1 MAGMRS
7 STPRGAS
14 APLRADVG
22 TSNAQTRRHNLSS
35 IITHLHH
42 SGSLTRAELTRR
54 TGLNRSTVGALVT
67 ELAEGGLAYETAAP
81 EGGGV
86 GRPSPLV
93 HANRQVAALALN
105 PDVDAIDL
113 GLVGLGGVLHA
124 RVRHSTATV
133 PSAAET
139 VRLVKKL
146 LAKLKPSLEKCK
158 VVGIGVAAP
167 GLVQAATGV
176 VRLAPHLD
184 WHDEPLAQMLAE
196 ATGYAAFAGNDANLG
211 MIAETV
217 FGAGRG
223 VSDLVYLNGSASGIG
238 AGVLAGGR
246 PLWGARG
253 YAAELGHTLIN
264 SKGRRCHCGKSGCL
278 ETEVNQLRLQAAMGR
293 APLSAESLQL
303 RAGSALEVEVRRQL
317 DLLGQAIAGFVS
329 IFNPELVLLGGFL
342 GTLHGAM
349 PSRLQA
355 CVARQCFA
363 PAAAGLKIQRVEL
376 GENLL
381 MVGAAELAFQPVLA
395 DPLGNHDAGDESRG
409 PHGDPDSRTARGT

>member
-1 MAGMRS
+1 MVERRGS
-7 STPRGAS
+7 PQPGAS

-35 IITHLHH
+35 VITSLHH
-42 SGSLTRAELTRR
+42 SGSLTRAELTHR
-54 TGLNRSTVGALVT
+54 TGLNRSTVGALVG
-67 ELAEGGLAYETAAP
+67 ELEDAGLAYTTAAP

-124 RVRHSTATV
+124 RVRHGTATV
-133 PSAAET
+133 PTAAAT
-139 VRLVKKL
+139 VRLVMKL
-146 LAKLKPSLEKCK
+146 LGKLQPSLEKCK
-158 VVGIGVAAP
+158 VVGIGVAVP
-167 GLVQAATGV
+167 GLVQSETGV
-176 VRLAPHLD
+176 VTLAPHLA

-196 ATGYAAFAGNDANLG
+196 ATGYPAFAGNDANLG

-223 VSDLVYLNGSASGIG
+223 VSDLVYLNGSTSGIG

-264 SKGRRCHCGKSGCL
+264 SKGRRCHCGKRGCL
-278 ETEVNQLRLQAAMGR
+278 ETEVNLHRLQAAIGR
-293 APLSAESLQL
+293 EALSAEGVQQAL
-303 RAGSALEVEVRRQL
+303 RGGAGSAIKVEVRRQL
-317 DLLGQAIAGFVS
+317 DLLGQAIAGFVCT
-329 IFNPELVLLGGFL
+329 FNPELVLLGGFL
-342 GTLHGAM
+342 GALHDAM
-349 PSRLQA
+349 PSRLEA
-355 CVARQCFA
+355 CVSRLSFA
-363 PAAAGLKIQRVEL
+363 PAAAGLKIQRVGL

-381 MVGAAELAFQPVLA
+381 MVGAAELAFQSILA
-395 DPLGNHDAGDESRG
+395 DPMGNLDARQ
-409 PHGDPDSRTARGT
+409 

>member
-1 MAGMRS
+1 MAGRRN

-14 APLRADVG
+14 ASLRADVG
-22 TSNAQTRRHNLSS
+22 TGNAQTRRHNLSS

-54 TGLNRSTVGALVT
+54 TGLNRSTVGALVA

-81 EGGGV
+81 ESGGV

-93 HANRQVAALALN
+93 HADGRVAALALN

-113 GLVGLGGVLHA
+113 GLVGLGGVLHG
-124 RVRHSTATV
+124 RVRHSTATA

-146 LAKLKPSLEKCK
+146 LTKLKPRLEKCK

-167 GLVQAATGV
+167 GLVQAETGV

-196 ATGYAAFAGNDANLG
+196 ATGYPAFAGNDANLG

-293 APLSAESLQL
+293 APLSADSLQQAL

-355 CVARQCFA
+355 CVARQSFA
-363 PAAAGLKIQRVEL
+363 PAAAGLQIQRVEL
-376 GENLL
+376 GQDLL
-381 MVGAAELAFQPVLA
+381 MVGAAELAFQPLLA
-395 DPLGNHDAGDESRG
+395 DPLGHI
-409 PHGDPDSRTARGT
+409 

>member
-1 MAGMRS
+1 MVERRN
-7 STPRGAS
+7 STPLGAS
-14 APLRADVG
+14 APLRADTG

-35 IITHLHH
+35 VITHLHH

-54 TGLNRSTVGALVT
+54 TGLNRSTVGALVG
-67 ELAEGGLAYETAAP
+67 ELEDSGLAYETAAP

-93 HANRQVAALALN
+93 HANGQVAALALN
-105 PDVDAIDL
+105 PDVDAIEL

-124 RVRHSTATV
+124 KVRHATTAV
-133 PSAAET
+133 PTAAEA
-139 VRLVKKL
+139 VRVLQKL
-146 LAKLKPSLEKCK
+146 LGKLRPSLEKCT
-158 VVGIGVAAP
+158 VVGIGVAVP
-167 GLVQAATGV
+167 GLVQSETGV
-176 VRLAPHLD
+176 VTLAPHLD

-196 ATGYAAFAGNDANLG
+196 ATGYPAFAGNDANLG

-223 VSDLVYLNGSASGIG
+223 VSDLVYLNGSTSGIG
-238 AGVLAGGR
+238 AGVLTGGR

-264 SKGRRCHCGKSGCL
+264 SEGRRCHCGQRGCL
-278 ETEVNQLRLQAAMGR
+278 ETEVNQQRLQAVMGR
-293 APLSAESLQL
+293 EPLTGAGMQQAL
-303 RAGSALEVEVRRQL
+303 RGGAGSATRVEVRRQL

-342 GTLHGAM
+342 GTLHEAM

-355 CVARQCFA
+355 CVSRLCFA
-363 PAAAGLKIQRVEL
+363 PAAAGLRIERAGL

-381 MVGAAELAFQPVLA
+381 MVGAAELAFQSLLA
-395 DPLGNHDAGDESRG
+395 DPIGHLDAGE
-409 PHGDPDSRTARGT
+409 

>member
-1 MAGMRS
+1 MVERRNSAQL
-7 STPRGAS
+7 GAS

-22 TSNAQTRRHNLSS
+22 TGNAQTRRHNLSS
-35 IITHLHH
+35 VITNLHH

-54 TGLNRSTVGALVT
+54 TGLNRSTVGALVG
-67 ELAEGGLAYETAAP
+67 ELAEAGLAYETAAP

-93 HANRQVAALALN
+93 HANGQVAALALN
-105 PDVDAIDL
+105 PDVDAIHL

-124 RVRHSTATV
+124 RVRHGTASV
-133 PSAAET
+133 PTAADT
-139 VRLVKKL
+139 VRVVKRLLGKL
-146 LAKLKPSLEKCK
+146 QPSLEKCT
-158 VVGIGVAAP
+158 VVGIGVAVP
-167 GLVQAATGV
+167 GLVQSDTGV
-176 VRLAPHLD
+176 VTLAPHLD

-196 ATGYAAFAGNDANLG
+196 ATGYPAFAGNDANLG

-223 VSDLVYLNGSASGIG
+223 VSDLVYLNGSTSGIG

-264 SKGRRCHCGKSGCL
+264 SNGRRCHCGQRGCL
-278 ETEVNQLRLQAAMGR
+278 ETEVNQHRLQAAMGR
-293 APLSAESLQL
+293 EPLNAEGMQQAM
-303 RAGSALEVEVRRQL
+303 RAGAGSAIKVEVRRQL

-329 IFNPELVLLGGFL
+329 VFNPELVLLGGFL
-342 GTLHGAM
+342 GTLHDAM
-349 PSRLQA
+349 PTRLSACVSRLT
-355 CVARQCFA
+355 FA
-363 PAAAGLKIQRVEL
+363 PVAAGLKIQRVGL

-381 MVGAAELAFQPVLA
+381 MVGAAELAFQSVLA
-395 DPLGNHDAGDESRG
+395 DPIGNLNV
-409 PHGDPDSRTARGT
+409 PQ

>member
-1 MAGMRS
+1 MVERRNSA
-7 STPRGAS
+7 PLGAS

-22 TSNAQTRRHNLSS
+22 TGNAQTRQHNLSS
-35 IITHLHH
+35 VITNLHH

-54 TGLNRSTVGALVT
+54 TGLNRSTVAALVG
-67 ELAEGGLAYETAAP
+67 ELEDAGLAFETAAP

-93 HANRQVAALALN
+93 HANGKVAALALN

-113 GLVGLGGVLHA
+113 GLVGLGGLLHA
-124 RVRHSTATV
+124 RVRHATSSA
-133 PSAAET
+133 PSAAAT
-139 VRLVKKL
+139 VRWVRKL
-146 LAKLKPSLEKCK
+146 LEKLQPSLDECQ
-158 VVGIGVAAP
+158 VVGIGVAVP
-167 GLVQAATGV
+167 GLVQSETGV
-176 VRLAPHLD
+176 VTLAPHLD

-196 ATGYAAFAGNDANLG
+196 ATGYPAFAGNDANLG

-223 VSDLVYLNGSASGIG
+223 VSDLVYLNGSTSGIG

-264 SKGRRCHCGKSGCL
+264 SNGRRCHCGQRGCL
-278 ETEVNQLRLQAAMGR
+278 ETEVNLHRLHAALG
-293 APLSAESLQL
+293 AEPLTLSAEAMQ
-303 RAGSALEVEVRRQL
+303 RAMRGGAGSAIKVEVRRQL

-329 IFNPELVLLGGFL
+329 TFNPELVLLGGFL
-342 GTLHGAM
+342 GTLHDTM
-349 PSRLQA
+349 PSRLEA
-355 CVARQCFA
+355 CVSRQTFA
-363 PAAAGLKIQRVEL
+363 PAAAGLKIQCVGL

-381 MVGAAELAFQPVLA
+381 MVGAAELAFQALLA
-395 DPLGNHDAGDESRG
+395 NPIGNVE
-409 PHGDPDSRTARGT
+409 AR

>member
-1 MAGMRS
+1 MVERRN
-7 STPRGAS
+7 STPLGAS

-22 TSNAQTRRHNLSS
+22 TGNAQTRQHNLSS
-35 IITHLHH
+35 VITNLHH

-54 TGLNRSTVGALVT
+54 TGLNRSTVGALVG
-67 ELAEGGLAYETAAP
+67 ELEDAGLTYETAAP

-93 HANRQVAALALN
+93 HANGKVAALALN
-105 PDVDAIDL
+105 PDVDAIEL

-124 RVRHSTATV
+124 RVRHDTASV
-133 PSAAET
+133 PTAAAT

-146 LAKLKPSLEKCK
+146 LEKLQPSLEQCK
-158 VVGIGVAAP
+158 VVGIGAAVP
-167 GLVQAATGV
+167 GLVQSETGV
-176 VRLAPHLD
+176 VTLAPHLD

-196 ATGYAAFAGNDANLG
+196 ATGYPGFAGNDANLG

-264 SKGRRCHCGKSGCL
+264 SNGRRCHCGQRGCL
-278 ETEVNQLRLQAAMGR
+278 ETEVNLHKLQAAMGR
-293 APLSAESLQL
+293 ELLSAEEMQQAM
-303 RAGSALEVEVRRQL
+303 RAGAGSAIKVEVRRQL

-329 IFNPELVLLGGFL
+329 IFNPEVVLLGGFL
-342 GTLHGAM
+342 GALHDAM
-349 PSRLQA
+349 PSRLEA
-355 CVARQCFA
+355 CVSRLCFA
-363 PAAAGLKIQRVEL
+363 PAVAGLKIQRVGL

-381 MVGAAELAFQPVLA
+381 MVGAAELAFQAVLA
-395 DPLGNHDAGDESRG
+395 DPMGNLG
-409 PHGDPDSRTARGT
+409 ARE